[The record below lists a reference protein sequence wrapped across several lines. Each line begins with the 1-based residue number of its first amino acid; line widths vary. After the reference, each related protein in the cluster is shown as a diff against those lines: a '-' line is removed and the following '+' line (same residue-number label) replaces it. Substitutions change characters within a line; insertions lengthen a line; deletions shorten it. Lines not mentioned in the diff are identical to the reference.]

1 MVLIQMKF
9 NQHLTLLPKFD
20 ERFQSYIEKPI
31 HDLTY
36 KEDLSKE
43 EVYLASFNED
53 DKVIDLD
60 ELEIVL
66 AKKYKRCRNCSMDLS
81 FVISDEDEKAKEVV
95 LVEYRFNY
103 SIPSKLVKSDL
114 DNKVKFSKIYTQFI
128 YQIPVHKKKYFVFK
142 TNKVPEFERR
152 LRRMDPSCS
161 PDYIACSIKDISE
174 KFFR

>member
-1 MVLIQMKF
+1 MGIEDPNIFPLAAEPALLIK
-9 NQHLTLLPKFD
+9 
-20 ERFQSYIEKPI
+20 RYINT
-31 HDLTY
+31 H
-36 KEDLSKE
+36 
-43 EVYLASFNED
+43 
-53 DKVIDLD
+53 
-60 ELEIVL
+60 
-66 AKKYKRCRNCSMDLS
+66 
-81 FVISDEDEKAKEVV
+81 DEDEKAKEVV